1 MSSGKELQKSALAAR
16 RAIEALCAQLDAP
29 GAALPDSP
37 VMQELARAATGLLSR
52 LGAGPAVRD
61 ARQSAPDQAARVYF
75 DYALTGIL
83 ETDCDWRVLRANPAA
98 ASITGR
104 DVKVLCGSQLQA
116 LAGPASAARLE
127 RHLKLLRE
135 QGISQAELRVA
146 RADGREIVI
155 ELASIQVDDDHYG
168 HVFDDVTEQRQA
180 TAEIERAR
188 IAAEEAN
195 RAKSEFLANVSHEL
209 RTPMN
214 GIIGLSQLVLLTEL
228 DARQRDFIAKI
239 ARSGKN
245 LLRIINDLLDAA
257 RLESGRMEFEQ
268 EAFLLAELLDELA
281 GIRSQIPAGA
291 PLELGF
297 HVAPGVP
304 PFLLGDRLRLGQCL
318 TNLLGN
324 AIKFTAAGRID
335 LQVDI
340 AGDPGAPML
349 RLCVADTGIGIP
361 ADAMARLFA
370 PFSQADAATARRY
383 GGSGLGLHI
392 SRELARGMGGDLQ
405 AESSVGS
412 GSRFTLTVP
421 LQVADAAG
429 AKMSAAAAATVSAE
443 VPQEFRGRRIL
454 VAEDDRVNQLVITQW
469 LARAG
474 IATTVAQN
482 GHEVLEQIAAANPNL
497 VLMDVQM
504 PGMDGLEATRRLR
517 ELEHDLPIIGLSA
530 GVSRAEQDACMAA
543 GMHDFIAK
551 PIDVDELWGCL
562 TRWLRP
568 VEGAEAMPGEDSVEA
583 RFLNDSEA
591 LARARTV
598 FLEDH
603 GDDAARLRALCASG
617 DAAAI
622 GRLAHGLKGAAATL
636 GLDELAAMA
645 QLLEAGAGAPER
657 AGVLIDAIDRLLA
670 AFKGSFQDR

>member
-16 RAIEALCAQLDAP
+16 RAIEALFAQLDAP
-29 GAALPDSP
+29 GGALPDETLRR
-37 VMQELARAATGLLSR
+37 ELARAAQGLLSR
-52 LGAGPAVRD
+52 LGSGEAVPPR
-61 ARQSAPDQAARVYF
+61 ASDQAARVYF

-83 ETDCDWRVLRANPAA
+83 ETDRDWRVLRANPAA

-104 DVKVLCGSQLQA
+104 DVKVLCGSRLQE
-116 LAGPASAARLE
+116 LAGPASVARLE
-127 RHLKLLRE
+127 RHLNLLRE

-146 RADGREIVI
+146 RSDGREIVI

-188 IAAEEAN
+188 IAAEESN
-195 RAKSEFLANVSHEL
+195 RAKSDFLANVSHEL

-228 DARQRDFIAKI
+228 DARQRDFIGKI
-239 ARSGKN
+239 ARSGQN

-257 RLESGRMEFEQ
+257 RLESGRMEFEH
-268 EAFLLAELLDELA
+268 EPFLLAELLDELA
-281 GIRSQIPAGA
+281 AIRSQVPAGT

-297 HVAPGVP
+297 HLAPEVP
-304 PFLLGDRLRLGQCL
+304 ACLLGDRLRLGQCL

-324 AIKFTAAGRID
+324 AIKFTAAGRVD
-335 LQVDI
+335 LHVDVT
-340 AGDPGAPML
+340 GDNDAPTL

-361 ADAMARLFA
+361 AEALARLFA

-412 GSRFTLTVP
+412 GSRFTLTLP
-421 LQVADAAG
+421 LHAADAAG
-429 AKMSAAAAATVSAE
+429 AKTPDAAAASD
-443 VPQEFRGRRIL
+443 VPREFRGRRIL

-482 GHEVLEQIAAANPNL
+482 GQEVLEQVAAAAPDL
-497 VLMDVQM
+497 LLMDVQM

-517 ELEHDLPIIGLSA
+517 SLGYDLPIIGFSA

-562 TRWLRP
+562 TRWLHP
-568 VEGAEAMPGEDSVEA
+568 VEGADAKPDEDTVEA
-583 RFLNDSEA
+583 RFLHDGEA

-598 FLEDH
+598 FFEDH
-603 GDDAARLRALCASG
+603 GDDAVRLRALCAGG
-617 DAAAI
+617 DTAAI

-636 GLDELAAMA
+636 GLNELAAMA
-645 QLLEAGAGAPER
+645 QELEAGAGGPER

-670 AFKGSFQDR
+670 AFKVEFQDR

>member
-1 MSSGKELQKSALAAR
+1 MSSAKKLQESALAAR
-16 RAIEALCAQLDAP
+16 RAIDVLCALLDAP
-29 GAALPDSP
+29 GAALPDEP
-37 VMQELARAATGLLSR
+37 ARQELARAAAGLLSR
-52 LGAGPAVRD
+52 LGAGAAV
-61 ARQSAPDQAARVYF
+61 APQASEQAARVYF

-83 ETDCDWRVLRANPAA
+83 ETDRDWWVLRANPAA

-104 DVKVLCGSQLQA
+104 DVKVLCASRLQA

-127 RHLKLLRE
+127 RHLKLVRE

-146 RADGREIVI
+146 RSDGREIVI

-188 IAAEEAN
+188 SAAEEAN
-195 RAKSEFLANVSHEL
+195 RAKSDFLANVSHEL

-228 DARQRDFIAKI
+228 DARQRDFIGKI
-239 ARSGKN
+239 ARSGQN

-257 RLESGRMEFEQ
+257 RLESGRMEFEH
-268 EAFLLAELLDELA
+268 EPFLLAELLDELA
-281 GIRSQIPAGA
+281 GIRSQVPAGEA
-291 PLELGF
+291 LELGF

-304 PFLLGDRLRLGQCL
+304 PCLLGDRLRLGQCL

-324 AIKFTAAGRID
+324 AIKFTAAGRVD
-335 LQVDI
+335 LHVDV
-340 AGDPGAPML
+340 AGDHDAPML

-361 ADAMARLFA
+361 ADALARLFA

-405 AESSVGS
+405 AESCVGS
-412 GSRFTLTVP
+412 GSRFTLTLP
-421 LQVADAAG
+421 LQAADAAG
-429 AKMSAAAAATVSAE
+429 AKMPAIAAAASE

-474 IATTVAQN
+474 IATSVAQN
-482 GHEVLEQIAAANPNL
+482 GQEVLEQIAAATPDL

-517 ELEHDLPIIGLSA
+517 DLGLELPIIGLSA
-530 GVSRAEQDACMAA
+530 GVSRAEQDACAAA

-562 TRWLRP
+562 TRWLHP
-568 VEGAEAMPGEDSVEA
+568 VEGSAAMPGEDSVEA

-591 LARARTV
+591 LARAQAV

-603 GDDAARLRALCASG
+603 GGDAVRLRALCASG
-617 DAAAI
+617 DTTAM

-636 GLDELAAMA
+636 GLDEMATLAHE
-645 QLLEAGAGAPER
+645 LEAGAGGPGR
-657 AGVLIDAIDRLLA
+657 AGSLIEAIDSLLA
-670 AFKGSFQDR
+670 AFKGEFSRR

>member
-16 RAIEALCAQLDAP
+16 RAIDALCAQLDAQLDAP
-29 GAALPDSP
+29 GSVLPDASS
-37 VMQELARAATGLLSR
+37 VQELASAAAGLLSR
-52 LGAGPAVRD
+52 LGSGAAVPPQ
-61 ARQSAPDQAARVYF
+61 ASDQAARVYF

-83 ETDCDWRVLRANPAA
+83 ETDRDWRVLRANPAA

-104 DVKVLCGSQLQA
+104 DVKVLCGSRLQA
-116 LAGPASAARLE
+116 LANEVSAARLE
-127 RHLKLLRE
+127 RHLSLLRE
-135 QGISQAELRVA
+135 QGISRAELRVV
-146 RADGREIVI
+146 RSDGREIVI

-195 RAKSEFLANVSHEL
+195 RAKSDFLANVSHEL

-214 GIIGLSQLVLLTEL
+214 GIIGLSQLLLLTGL
-228 DARQRDFIAKI
+228 DAQQRDFVGKI
-239 ARSGKN
+239 ARSGQN

-257 RLESGRMEFEQ
+257 RLESGRMEFEH
-268 EAFLLAELLDELA
+268 EPFFLAELLDELA

-297 HVAPGVP
+297 HVAPAVP
-304 PFLLGDRLRLGQCL
+304 PCLLGDRLRLGQCL

-324 AIKFTAAGRID
+324 AIKFTAAGRVD
-335 LQVDI
+335 LHVDV
-340 AGDPGAPML
+340 AGYPDAPTL
-349 RLCVADTGIGIP
+349 RFCVVDTGIGIA
-361 ADAMARLFA
+361 ADALARLFA

-412 GSRFTLTVP
+412 GSRFTLTLP
-421 LQVADAAG
+421 LQAADAAA
-429 AKMSAAAAATVSAE
+429 AKMPAIAAAASD

-474 IATTVAQN
+474 IATTVAHN
-482 GHEVLEQIAAANPNL
+482 GQEVLEQIAAAAPDL

-517 ELEHDLPIIGLSA
+517 ELGIELPVIGLSA
-530 GVSRAEQDACMAA
+530 GVSRSEQDACAAA

-562 TRWLRP
+562 TRWLHP
-568 VEGAEAMPGEDSVEA
+568 VEGSAAMPGEDSVEA
-583 RFLNDSEA
+583 RFLNDGAA

-603 GDDAARLRALCASG
+603 GDDAARLRALCTGG
-617 DAAAI
+617 DTAAT

-645 QLLEAGAGAPER
+645 GDLEAGAGGPQR
-657 AGVLIDAIDRLLA
+657 TGVLIDAIDRLLA
-670 AFKGSFQDR
+670 AFKGEFQDR

>member
-1 MSSGKELQKSALAAR
+1 MSSEKQLQESALAVR
-16 RAIEALCAQLDAP
+16 RAIDVLCTQLDSP
-29 GAALPDSP
+29 GAALPDAP
-37 VMQELARAATGLLSR
+37 ARQELARAAAALLSR
-52 LGAGPAVRD
+52 LGAGAAIPAQ
-61 ARQSAPDQAARVYF
+61 ASEQAAHVYF

-83 ETDCDWRVLRANPAA
+83 ETDRDWRVLRANPAA

-104 DVKVLCGSQLQA
+104 DVKVLCGSGLQA

-127 RHLKLLRE
+127 RHLQLLRE

-146 RADGREIVI
+146 RGDGREIVI

-195 RAKSEFLANVSHEL
+195 RAKSDFLANVSHEL

-214 GIIGLSQLVLLTEL
+214 GIIGLSQLLLRTGL
-228 DARQRDFIAKI
+228 DAQQRDFIGKI
-239 ARSGKN
+239 ARSGQN

-257 RLESGRMEFEQ
+257 RLEAGRMEFEQ
-268 EAFLLAELLDELA
+268 EPFLLTELLDELA

-291 PLELGF
+291 ALELGF
-297 HVAPGVP
+297 HIAPGVP
-304 PFLLGDRLRLGQCL
+304 PCLLGDRLRLGQCL

-324 AIKFTAAGRID
+324 AIKFTATGRVD
-335 LQVDI
+335 LHVDV

-361 ADAMARLFA
+361 ADALVRLFA

-405 AESSVGS
+405 AESRVGR
-412 GSRFTLTVP
+412 GSRFTLSVP
-421 LQVADAAG
+421 LHVADEAG
-429 AKMSAAAAATVSAE
+429 AKVSAIAAAGAE

-469 LARAG
+469 LTRAG
-474 IATTVAQN
+474 IDTTVAQD
-482 GHEVLEQIAAANPNL
+482 GHEVLEQIAAAAPDL

-517 ELEHDLPIIGLSA
+517 QLGHEVPIIGLSA

-562 TRWLRP
+562 TRWLHP
-568 VEGAEAMPGEDSVEA
+568 AGVFGAMPGEESVEA

-591 LARARTV
+591 LARARAV
-598 FLEDH
+598 FVEDH
-603 GDDAARLRALCASG
+603 GDDALRLRTLCAGG
-617 DAAAI
+617 DTAAT

-636 GLDELAAMA
+636 GLNELAALA
-645 QLLEAGAGAPER
+645 HELETGAGGPDR
-657 AGVLIDAIDRLLA
+657 SGSLIEAIDRQLVA
-670 AFKGSFQDR
+670 VTGEFSHR

>member
-1 MSSGKELQKSALAAR
+1 MSSGEELQKSALAAR
-16 RAIEALCAQLDAP
+16 RAIDALFAQLDAP
-29 GAALPDSP
+29 GGALPDET
-37 VMQELARAATGLLSR
+37 VRWELARAAQGLLSR
-52 LGAGPAVRD
+52 LGSGEAVPPR
-61 ARQSAPDQAARVYF
+61 ASDQAARVYF

-83 ETDCDWRVLRANPAA
+83 ETDRDWRVLRANPAA

-104 DVKVLCGSQLQA
+104 DVKVLCGSRLQA

-127 RHLKLLRE
+127 RHLKLVRE
-135 QGISQAELRVA
+135 QGISQAELRVP
-146 RADGREIVI
+146 RSDGSEIVI
-155 ELASIQVDDDHYG
+155 ELASIQVDDDLYG

-195 RAKSEFLANVSHEL
+195 RAKSDFLANVSHEL

-228 DARQRDFIAKI
+228 DARQRDFIGKI
-239 ARSGKN
+239 ARSGQN

-291 PLELGF
+291 ALELGF
-297 HVAPGVP
+297 HVAPAVP
-304 PFLLGDRLRLGQCL
+304 PCLLGDRLRLGQCL

-324 AIKFTAAGRID
+324 AIKFTTAGRVD
-335 LQVDI
+335 LQVDVVD
-340 AGDPGAPML
+340 DPDTPML
-349 RLCVADTGIGIP
+349 RLCVADTGIGI
-361 ADAMARLFA
+361 AAEALARLFA

-412 GSRFTLTVP
+412 GSRFTLTLP
-421 LQVADAAG
+421 LQAADKAG
-429 AKMSAAAAATVSAE
+429 AKTPAFAAVASD

-482 GHEVLEQIAAANPNL
+482 GQEVLEQVAAAAPDL

-517 ELEHDLPIIGLSA
+517 SLGYDLPIIGLSA

-562 TRWLRP
+562 TRWLHP
-568 VEGAEAMPGEDSVEA
+568 VEGADAKPDEDTVEA
-583 RFLNDSEA
+583 RFLHDGEA

-598 FLEDH
+598 FFEDH
-603 GDDAARLRALCASG
+603 GDDAVRLRALCAGG
-617 DAAAI
+617 DTAAI

-636 GLDELAAMA
+636 GLNELAAMA
-645 QLLEAGAGAPER
+645 QELEAGAGGPER

-670 AFKGSFQDR
+670 AFKVEFQDR

>member
-16 RAIEALCAQLDAP
+16 RAIDALFAQLDGP
-29 GAALPDSP
+29 GAVLPDAP
-37 VMQELARAATGLLSR
+37 VMQELAHAAAGLLSR
-52 LGAGPAVRD
+52 LGAGTTIPPQA
-61 ARQSAPDQAARVYF
+61 SEQAARVYF

-83 ETDCDWRVLRANPAA
+83 ETDRDWRVLRANPAA

-104 DVKVLCGSQLQA
+104 DVKVLYGSQLQA
-116 LAGPASAARLE
+116 LAGPASVARLE
-127 RHLKLLRE
+127 RHLNLLRE

-195 RAKSEFLANVSHEL
+195 RAKSDFLANVSHEL

-214 GIIGLSQLVLLTEL
+214 GIIGLSQLVLLTGL
-228 DARQRDFIAKI
+228 DARQRDFIGKI
-239 ARSGKN
+239 ARSGQN

-257 RLESGRMEFEQ
+257 RLEAGRMEFEQ
-268 EAFLLAELLDELA
+268 EPLLLAELFDELA

-297 HVAPGVP
+297 HVAPAVP
-304 PFLLGDRLRLGQCL
+304 PCLLGDRLRLGQCL

-324 AIKFTAAGRID
+324 AIKFTAAGRVD
-335 LQVDI
+335 LQVDV
-340 AGDPGAPML
+340 AGDSDAPML
-349 RLCVADTGIGIP
+349 RFCVSDTGIGIA
-361 ADAMARLFA
+361 ADTLARLFA

-421 LQVADAAG
+421 LQVADAAS
-429 AKMSAAAAATVSAE
+429 AKMQDVAAAAFD
-443 VPQEFRGRRIL
+443 VPREFRGRRIL
-454 VAEDDRVNQLVITQW
+454 VVEDDRVNQLVITQW

-482 GHEVLEQIAAANPNL
+482 GHEVLEQIAAAAPDL

-517 ELEHDLPIIGLSA
+517 ELGHDLPIIGLSA
-530 GVSRAEQDACMAA
+530 GVSRAEQDACTAA

-568 VEGAEAMPGEDSVEA
+568 VDASAAMPGEDSVEA
-583 RFLNDSEA
+583 RFLNDGEA

-603 GDDAARLRALCASG
+603 GDDAARLRVLCASG

-645 QLLEAGAGAPER
+645 QDLEAGASGPER
-657 AGVLIDAIDRLLA
+657 AGMLIDAIDRLLT
-670 AFKGSFQDR
+670 AFKGKFLDR

>member
-1 MSSGKELQKSALAAR
+1 MSSGKELQELALAAR
-16 RAIEALCAQLDAP
+16 RAIDALCARLDAP
-29 GAALPDSP
+29 GAVLPDAS
-37 VMQELARAATGLLSR
+37 VVQELARSAADLLSR
-52 LGAGPAVRD
+52 LGAGASVPPQA
-61 ARQSAPDQAARVYF
+61 SEQAARVYF

-83 ETDCDWRVLRANPAA
+83 ETDRDGLVLRANPAA

-116 LAGPASAARLE
+116 LTSPASAARLE
-127 RHLKLLRE
+127 RHLKLLHE

-146 RADGREIVI
+146 RSDGREIVI

-188 IAAEEAN
+188 IAAEESN
-195 RAKSEFLANVSHEL
+195 RAKSDFLANVSHEL

-228 DARQRDFIAKI
+228 DSRQRDFIGKI
-239 ARSGKN
+239 ARSGQN

-257 RLESGRMEFEQ
+257 KLESGRMEFEH
-268 EAFLLAELLDELA
+268 EPFLLAELLDELA
-281 GIRSQIPAGA
+281 AIRSQVPAGM

-297 HVAPGVP
+297 HLAPEVP
-304 PFLLGDRLRLGQCL
+304 ACLLGDRLRLGQCL

-324 AIKFTAAGRID
+324 AIKFTAAGRVD
-335 LQVDI
+335 LHVDV
-340 AGDPGAPML
+340 AGDPDAPML

-361 ADAMARLFA
+361 AEALARLFA
-370 PFSQADAATARRY
+370 PFTQADAATARRY

-392 SRELARGMGGDLQ
+392 SRELARGMGGELL

-412 GSRFTLTVP
+412 GSRFTLILP
-421 LQVADAAG
+421 LQVGDAAT
-429 AKMSAAAAATVSAE
+429 AKMSAAATASAE

-469 LARAG
+469 LGRAG
-474 IATTVAQN
+474 IATIVAQD
-482 GHEVLEQIAAANPNL
+482 GHEVLEQIAAAAPDL

-517 ELEHDLPIIGLSA
+517 ELGHELPIIGLSA
-530 GVSRAEQDACMAA
+530 GVSRAEQEACMAA

-562 TRWLRP
+562 TRWLHP
-568 VEGAEAMPGEDSVEA
+568 VEGAGAGLDDDNSVEA
-583 RFLNDSEA
+583 RFLYDHEA
-591 LARARTV
+591 LAHARAI
-598 FLEDH
+598 FFEDH
-603 GDDAARLRALCASG
+603 GDDAARLRALCAGG
-617 DAAAI
+617 DTAAA
-622 GRLAHGLKGAAATL
+622 GRMAHGLKGSAATL

-645 QLLEAGAGAPER
+645 EELETGAGGPER
-657 AGVLIDAIDRLLA
+657 AGPLIDGIDRLLA
-670 AFKGSFQDR
+670 ACKGEFARR